1 MNLTPQDLSLLSVT
15 TLLNRLGLSILS
27 QRMELGTGGDSTLS
41 KASDDLSQLTLQEL
55 EALERDLLAEQINR
69 TLSNPNAVVV
79 EPNAP
84 ETFHEHALQTVLQRK
99 GIKL

>member
-1 MNLTPQDLSLLSVT
+1 M
-15 TLLNRLGLSILS
+15 
-27 QRMELGTGGDSTLS
+27 MEGYFMS

-55 EALERDLLAEQINR
+55 EALERDLLAEQVNR

-84 ETFHEHALQTVLQRK
+84 EFVHEQALQTVLQRK
-99 GIKL
+99 GIKR